1 MTSGEQEHEVAGD
14 AAEELKREI
23 EQTRDQLGD
32 TVEQLPPLPAGR

>member
-14 AAEELKREI
+14 AEELKWEI